1 MISQILFQYYNN
13 KDVIEDVFLFR
24 ANILLMSTQA
34 RLRFSF
40 ALKVERM
47 SASTLLSIQKNVAR
61 YGLSTLLIL
70 GNFGNLFTMLIFI
83 RSAKRRI
90 NSCSLYLL
98 SASISNW
105 IVINTALVSNIVG
118 VDHIDPQN
126 TSNIICK
133 LRWSTV
139 HALLMLS
146 RSFSKFI
153 ICTFNFHVHYL
164 YSDCCLYRSMGTLF
178 KQSCPPSF
186 FTTT

>member
-1 MISQILFQYYNN
+1 
-13 KDVIEDVFLFR
+13 
-24 ANILLMSTQA
+24 
-34 RLRFSF
+34 
-40 ALKVERM
+40 M

-61 YGLSTLLIL
+61 YGLSTILVL

-98 SASISNW
+98 SASIANW
-105 IVINTALVSNIVG
+105 LVINTALVSNIVG
-118 VDHIDPQN
+118 VDHVDPQN

-139 HALLMLS
+139 HSLLMLS

-153 ICTFNFHVHYL
+153 IYVRVQF
-164 YSDCCLYRSMGTLF
+164 RA
-178 KQSCPPSF
+178 
-186 FTTT
+186 